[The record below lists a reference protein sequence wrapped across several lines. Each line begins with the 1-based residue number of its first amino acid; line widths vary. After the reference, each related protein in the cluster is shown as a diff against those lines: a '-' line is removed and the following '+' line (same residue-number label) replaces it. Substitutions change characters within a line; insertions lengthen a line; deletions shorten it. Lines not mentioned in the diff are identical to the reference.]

1 MIIEAHLCSNNRPD
15 LHRRT
20 HANAGTPRGTSRRTR
35 TTPGFGWLSD
45 GSGRWAR
52 PRNRVG
58 ARTDSANGASRA
70 RFRDA
75 ARLRAP
81 QARQWSAVSGPAA
94 GRRDCARN
102 GPHEELPAQGI
113 ARARV
118 VLSVRLARCQ
128 REAARAFYGVACPRS
143 GAGSLLKDHQRLL
156 LAARVDVADGG
167 AMIQLACPDPARNRS
182 GRDHVRSGPAS
193 ASAEPM
199 AGRSRGASA
208 GWPAGPWLGGR
219 RSLAGACCPGRWAGW
234 WPARFSRPLIARC
247 GRR

>member
-1 MIIEAHLCSNNRPD
+1 MSAGAGPAREAALGQLPAASASDRARPGGDRPQAWLTRPTHATIRTQIRSTREEVIIEAHLCSNNRPD

-58 ARTDSANGASRA
+58 ARTDSANDASRA

-128 REAARAFYGVACPRS
+128 REAARAFYGVAS
-143 GAGSLLKDHQRLL
+143 
-156 LAARVDVADGG
+156 
-167 AMIQLACPDPARNRS
+167 PDP
-182 GRDHVRSGPAS
+182 GRQPA
-193 ASAEPM
+193 
-199 AGRSRGASA
+199 
-208 GWPAGPWLGGR
+208 
-219 RSLAGACCPGRWAGW
+219 
-234 WPARFSRPLIARC
+234 
-247 GRR
+247 